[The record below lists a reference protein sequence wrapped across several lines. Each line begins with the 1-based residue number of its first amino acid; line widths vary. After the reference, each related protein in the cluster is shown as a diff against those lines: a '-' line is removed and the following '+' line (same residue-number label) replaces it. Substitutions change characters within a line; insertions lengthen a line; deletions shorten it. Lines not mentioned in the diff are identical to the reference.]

1 MKKRA
6 ILATISVLF
15 LSGCLNGSYHYGSG
29 NTQKHTK
36 VSVSQISI
44 GSISSSSFWK
54 IGERDYFED
63 ELAKALERQSNIH
76 VVRHSPY
83 RINVDIYDYSGTAQQ
98 KMGKFLGAKQYRIV
112 QDFDVSAWY
121 RIEKRGVN
129 HTLKQG
135 KVYYTPYADTG
146 SSRSYEDAKKL
157 VIKKKLRG
165 IAKNVAREVIKY
177 FKR

>member
-1 MKKRA
+1 MKKLT
-6 ILATISVLF
+6 ILATVATLF
-15 LSGCLNGSYHYGSG
+15 FSGCLNSHYHYGSSTI
-29 NTQKHTK
+29 NKREHLRI
-36 VSVSQISI
+36 SQISI

-54 IGERDYFED
+54 IGQRDYFEE
-63 ELAKALERQSNIH
+63 ELTKALQRESNIR

-83 RINVDIYDYSGTAQQ
+83 RINVDIYDYSGTARK

-121 RIEKRGVN
+121 RIEKRGAP

-135 KVYYTPYADTG
+135 KAYYTPYADTG

-157 VIKKKLRG
+157 VVKKKLRG
-165 IAKNVAREVIKY
+165 IAKNVARKVIQH
-177 FKR
+177 FKE